1 MEMNDDVKE
10 LEVSNPT
17 TSASSAEQHGG
28 GGLEQSSAGRIELEL
43 KPVVERKSKAMGVRK
58 RVYQTL
64 V

>member
-1 MEMNDDVKE
+1 MNDDVKQ
-10 LEVSNPT
+10 LEVSNPA
-17 TSASSAEQHGG
+17 TSASRHGG

-43 KPVVERKSKAMGVRK
+43 KPVMERKSKAMGVRE